1 MYKIVKIGLIVIS
14 VIAFVLLFFM
24 PGKEVPMGEAIKSGG
39 MNAMFILAYLL
50 LGIAVVASV
59 VFGLKNMV
67 SSPGGLKKAGFAVI
81 GLIVLLGISYGLS
94 SGTDIDSSL
103 MLSKNNIV
111 TDESEIKSVGAGINM
126 FGIMLLVAVVLIAWG
141 SIKKATSK

>member
-67 SSPGGLKKAGFAVI
+67 FIWSFKR
-81 GLIVLLGISYGLS
+81 
-94 SGTDIDSSL
+94 
-103 MLSKNNIV
+103 N
-111 TDESEIKSVGAGINM
+111 
-126 FGIMLLVAVVLIAWG
+126 
-141 SIKKATSK
+141 

>member
-14 VIAFVLLFFM
+14 VIAFILLFFM
-24 PGKEVPMGEAIKSGG
+24 PGKDMPMADAMKSGG
-39 MNAMFILAYLL
+39 MNAMFILAYIL
-50 LGIAVVASV
+50 LGVAVIASV

-67 SSPGGLKKAGFAVI
+67 SSPGGLKKAGFAII
-81 GLIVLLGISYGLS
+81 GLVVLLGISYGLS
-94 SGTDIDSSL
+94 GGTDIDPAT

-111 TDESEIKSVGAGINM
+111 TDEGEIKSVGAGINM